1 MAACPSPQLAL
12 KAICMAAKAVVKFF
26 MAMLRR
32 PIAHEDPALYAAHV
46 LLYHRAPLHVDEK
59 QTTVVLRDMMDN
71 GTYQWL
77 DLDVD
82 VVADDVWRQ
91 TAVNKLNVLKS
102 NDEIG
107 YKILVSAAAAAAAEP
122 LQVVTQGAFQQQQEG
137 PSQGPMQD
145 QPRSTSSAPWAPG
158 PKAVSP
164 VALTCLLAWYAM
176 LPLHRT

>member
-59 QTTVVLRDMMDN
+59 QTTVLLRDMMDN
-71 GTYQWL
+71 ATYQWL

-107 YKILVSAAAAAAAEP
+107 YKILVNAAAAAAAE
-122 LQVVTQGAFQQQQEG
+122 LRQGVTPAL
-137 PSQGPMQD
+137 
-145 QPRSTSSAPWAPG
+145 
-158 PKAVSP
+158 
-164 VALTCLLAWYAM
+164 VAIGC
-176 LPLHRT
+176 LPLGPQAQRLSPQ